1 MNSSVQNC
9 ENQTGHKIRILSYN
23 VQVGIEAAGYSDYLL
38 HGWKHILPFKH
49 RMLNLYRISR
59 LIQAYDVVGLQEL
72 DSGSLRSSFIN
83 CTEYL
88 AREACF
94 PHWYDKTN
102 RSFWKVARN
111 SMGLLCKLA
120 PFAVS
125 RHDLP
130 GLVPGRGALVVHF
143 GNQDDPLIIVLVHL
157 ALSRAARLFQVEYL
171 SNLIKGYN
179 HVIIMGDMNCSADS
193 RELKVLMEE
202 TRLTMPYSNL
212 YTYPSW
218 NPRRNIDH
226 ILISPSIVIDSV
238 QVLNYPLSDHLPI
251 SMEITPPECVFAT
264 RKDVPGKNRAA

>member
-1 MNSSVQNC
+1 MTGSVHINDK
-9 ENQTGHKIRILSYN
+9 ERGHRVRLLSYN
-23 VQVGIEAAGYSDYLL
+23 IQVGIEAAGYCDYLF
-38 HGWKHILPFKH
+38 HGWKYILPFRH
-49 RMLNLYRISR
+49 RMMNLCRISR
-59 LIQAYDVVGLQEL
+59 LIREYDLVGLQEL

-83 CTEYL
+83 HAEYL

-102 RSFWKVARN
+102 RSFWKVARH
-111 SMGLLCKLA
+111 SMGLLSKFP

-130 GLVPGRGALVVHF
+130 ALVPGRGALMVCF
-143 GNQDDPLIIVLVHL
+143 GNKDDPLVLVLVHL
-157 ALSRAARLFQVEYL
+157 SLSRAARLFQVEYIG
-171 SNLIKGYN
+171 SLIKGYN

-193 RELKVLMEE
+193 PELKALLHE
-202 TRLTMPYSNL
+202 TRLRMPYSNL

-218 NPRRNIDH
+218 NPKRHIDH

-251 SMEITPPECVFAT
+251 SMEITLPQCIFAS
-264 RKDVPGKNRAA
+264 KEGMSGKSRAA